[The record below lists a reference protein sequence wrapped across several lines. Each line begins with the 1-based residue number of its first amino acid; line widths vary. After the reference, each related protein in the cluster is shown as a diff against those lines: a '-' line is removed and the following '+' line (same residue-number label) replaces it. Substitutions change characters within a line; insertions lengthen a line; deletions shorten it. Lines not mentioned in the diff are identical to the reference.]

1 MMRVRLDVSYDGDAY
16 HGWAAQPGL
25 PTVEG
30 TLAEALATLLR
41 RDVALVVAGRTDAGV
56 HARGQVAHLDLT
68 QAEWE
73 TLVRGRKG
81 DDPAAALRR
90 RLFGVL
96 SRHGHTIV
104 VWRVSQV
111 PAEFDARFSAL
122 SRSYTYRIADRP
134 ESLDPL
140 RRRET
145 TWHPAP
151 LDASAMMRETTA
163 VLGLRD
169 FGSFC
174 KPRPHSTTI
183 RELQRFDI
191 ERDDAGVI
199 LARLTADAFCH
210 HMVRALIGALME
222 VGQGRRPEGW
232 LFQRVQEPSWD
243 ESVRLAPARGL
254 VLDAVHYPPDDQLAS
269 RALQTRALRDT

>member
-1 MMRVRLDVSYDGDAY
+1 MRLRLDLSYDGDAY

-30 TLAEALATLLR
+30 TLCAALATLLR
-41 RDVALVVAGRTDAGV
+41 REVVLVVAGRTDAGV
-56 HARGQVAHLDLT
+56 HARGQVAHCDIS

-73 TLVRGRKG
+73 GLTRGRKQ
-81 DDPAAALRR
+81 DAPAEALRR

-96 SRHGHTIV
+96 SREGHTIV
-104 VWRVSQV
+104 VWRVSAV

-134 ESLDPL
+134 ETMDPL

-151 LDASAMMRETTA
+151 LDEAAMAREAGA

-191 ERDDAGVI
+191 GREASGV
-199 LARLTADAFCH
+199 LVARLTADAFCH
-210 HMVRALIGALME
+210 HMVRALIGATMD
-222 VGQGRRPEGW
+222 VGTGKRPPGW
-232 LFQRVQEPSWD
+232 LFERIRERSWN
-243 ESVRLAPARGL
+243 EKVRLAPARGL
-254 VLDAVHYPPDDQLAS
+254 VLDAVHYPSDEQLAV
-269 RALQTRALRDT
+269 RALQTRALREK